1 MLGIRRFLPKMLAKK
16 HNGSILLPM
25 LLSDFDYNLPRE
37 LIAQEPS
44 AQRDHSRLM
53 FLNRDSKTFSHHHF
67 YHLPDLLCSGDVLV
81 LNDSKVIP
89 ARVFFFW
96 KGRKCEIF
104 YLQDHENEQHVM
116 QWKILVRPGKY
127 FQIGDALQLPAGF
140 ELEIEDILPDGSR
153 IASVKVANDLYEEG
167 LDSEKILQ
175 KIGGETPLP
184 PYIHRPAPEGRYQ
197 TIYARDPGSVAAPT
211 AGLHFTKD
219 LFRKLEQRDIMHE
232 YITLHVGAG
241 TFLSVQTQNIE
252 DHFMHSE
259 PYHIDCCVIDDLNRA
274 KKQGRRIIAVGTTV
288 CRALESAADNEYG
301 YILPS
306 DPETN
311 IFIYP
316 GYKFRYVDGLITNFH
331 LPKST
336 LLMLVSAFAGRDF
349 IFEAYQEA
357 IQQRYRFFSFG
368 DAMLIV

>member
-1 MLGIRRFLPKMLAKK
+1 MWHRKRS
-16 HNGSILLPM
+16 GSIVRSM
-25 LLSDFDYNLPRE
+25 RLSDFDYHLPKGF
-37 LIAQEPS
+37 IAQDPLEK
-44 AQRDHSRLM
+44 RDDSRLM
-53 FLNRDSKTFSHHHF
+53 FLNRETQSISHHQF
-67 YHLPDLLCSGDVLV
+67 YDLPHLLRPGDILV

-89 ARVFFFW
+89 ARVLFSW

-104 YLQDHENEQHVM
+104 YLRDHENDRGFI
-116 QWKILVRPGKY
+116 QWEILVRPGKY
-127 FQIGDALQLPAGF
+127 FRIGDIVPLSAGF
-140 ELEIEDILPDGSR
+140 SLEIEKILSGKLS

-167 LDSEKILQ
+167 LDSEKILY
-175 KIGGETPLP
+175 KIGGQTPLP
-184 PYIHRPAPEGRYQ
+184 PYIHKPVSARRYQ

-219 LFRKLEQRDIMHE
+219 LFRKLEQTDIMHE

-241 TFLSVQTQNIE
+241 TFLPVKTENIE
-252 DHFMHSE
+252 DHFIHSE
-259 PYHIDCCVIDDLNRA
+259 PYFIDCCVIDDLNRA

-288 CRALESAADNEYG
+288 CRALETAADNESG

-306 DPETN
+306 EPETN

-336 LLMLVSAFAGRDF
+336 LLMLVSAFAGREF
-349 IFEAYQEA
+349 IFGAYQEA
-357 IQQRYRFFSFG
+357 IGQRYRFYSFG